1 MMEEIELIDYKSITI
16 NSNLIDLFSM
26 DVNEKIINI
35 MIELS
40 IKKIKYY
47 KNIENTLLEI
57 IHNDNIDIYKIPELL
72 ILINKTYLILK
83 ELKIK
88 MNKNERITYSG
99 DIIKLFLILLINKSK
114 IISNNDLIDNY
125 NSVIDTAIE
134 LMKLPLYKNKISF
147 KQKIKKFFNRPFFLN
162 NN

>member
-1 MMEEIELIDYKSITI
+1 MEEIELVDYKNITI

-47 KNIENTLLEI
+47 ENIENTLLEI

-88 MNKNERITYSG
+88 INKNERITYSG
-99 DIIKLFLILLINKSK
+99 DIIKLFLILLINKDK

-134 LMKLPLYKNKISF
+134 LMKLPLYENKISL

>member
-1 MMEEIELIDYKSITI
+1 MEEIELVDYKNITI

-47 KNIENTLLEI
+47 ENIENTLLEI
-57 IHNDNIDIYKIPELL
+57 IYNDNIDIYKIPELL
-72 ILINKTYLILK
+72 ILINKNYLILK

-99 DIIKLFLILLINKSK
+99 DIIKLFLILLINKGK

-134 LMKLPLYKNKISF
+134 LMKLPLYENKISL

>member
-1 MMEEIELIDYKSITI
+1 MEEIELIDYKKIKI

-40 IKKIKYY
+40 IEKIKYFE
-47 KNIENTLLEI
+47 NIENTLLEI
-57 IHNDNIDIYKIPELL
+57 IHNENIYKIPKLL
-72 ILINKTYLILK
+72 ILINKTYLILT

-88 MNKNERITYSG
+88 INKNERIAYSG
-99 DIIKLFLILLINKSK
+99 DIVKLFLILLVNKEK
-114 IISNNDLIDNY
+114 IIFNNDLIDNY

-134 LMKLPLYKNKISF
+134 LMKLPLYKNKISL

>member
-1 MMEEIELIDYKSITI
+1 MEEIELVDYKNITI

-47 KNIENTLLEI
+47 ENIENTLLEI

-88 MNKNERITYSG
+88 MNKNERITFSG
-99 DIIKLFLILLINKSK
+99 DIIKLFLILLINKGK

-134 LMKLPLYKNKISF
+134 LMKLPLYKNKISL

>member
-1 MMEEIELIDYKSITI
+1 MMEEIELVDYKNITI

-47 KNIENTLLEI
+47 ENIENTLLEI

-99 DIIKLFLILLINKSK
+99 DIIKLFLILLINKGK

-147 KQKIKKFFNRPFFLN
+147 KQKIKNFLIIHFF
-162 NN
+162 

>member
-1 MMEEIELIDYKSITI
+1 MEEIELIDYKKIKI

-40 IKKIKYY
+40 IEKIKYFE
-47 KNIENTLLEI
+47 NIENTLLEI
-57 IHNDNIDIYKIPELL
+57 IHNENIYKIPELL
-72 ILINKTYLILK
+72 ILINKTYLILP

-88 MNKNERITYSG
+88 INKNERIAYSG
-99 DIIKLFLILLINKSK
+99 DIVKLFLILLVNKEK
-114 IISNNDLIDNY
+114 IIFNNDLIDNY

-134 LMKLPLYKNKISF
+134 LMKLPLYKNKISL

>member
-88 MNKNERITYSG
+88 MNKNKRITYSG
-99 DIIKLFLILLINKSK
+99 DIIKLFLILLINKGK

-134 LMKLPLYKNKISF
+134 LMKLPLYKNKISL
-147 KQKIKKFFNRPFFLN
+147 KQKIKKFFNRLFFLN

>member
-1 MMEEIELIDYKSITI
+1 MMEEIELVNYKNITI

-47 KNIENTLLEI
+47 ENIENTLLEI

-83 ELKIK
+83 KIRINL
-88 MNKNERITYSG
+88 NKKDKINYSG
-99 DIIKLFLILLINKSK
+99 IIIKLFLILLINKGK
-114 IISNNDLIDNY
+114 IISNNDFINNY
-125 NSVIDTAIE
+125 NNIIDTAID
-134 LMKLPLYKNKISF
+134 LMKLPLYKNKISL
-147 KQKIKKFFNRPFFLN
+147 KQKIKNFFNRPFFLN

>member
-1 MMEEIELIDYKSITI
+1 MEEIELVDYKNITI

-47 KNIENTLLEI
+47 ENIENTLLEI

-99 DIIKLFLILLINKSK
+99 EIIKIFLILLINKGK

-134 LMKLPLYKNKISF
+134 LMKLPLYKNKISL

>member
-1 MMEEIELIDYKSITI
+1 MEEIELVNYKNITI

-47 KNIENTLLEI
+47 ENIENILLEI

-99 DIIKLFLILLINKSK
+99 DIIKLFLILLINKGK

-134 LMKLPLYKNKISF
+134 LMKLPLYKNKISL
-147 KQKIKKFFNRPFFLN
+147 KQKIKKFFNRSFFLN

>member
-1 MMEEIELIDYKSITI
+1 MEEIELVDYKNITI
-16 NSNLIDLFSM
+16 NTNLIDLFSM

-47 KNIENTLLEI
+47 ENIENTLLEI

-88 MNKNERITYSG
+88 INKNERITYSG
-99 DIIKLFLILLINKSK
+99 DIIKLFLILLINKGK

-134 LMKLPLYKNKISF
+134 LMKLPLYKNKISL

>member
-1 MMEEIELIDYKSITI
+1 MMEEIELVDYKNITI

-88 MNKNERITYSG
+88 MNKNKRITYSG
-99 DIIKLFLILLINKSK
+99 DIIKLFLILLINKGK

-134 LMKLPLYKNKISF
+134 LMKLPLYKNKISL
-147 KQKIKKFFNRPFFLN
+147 KQKIKKFFNRLFFLN

>member
-1 MMEEIELIDYKSITI
+1 MEEIELVDYKNITI

-47 KNIENTLLEI
+47 ENIENTLLEI

-88 MNKNERITYSG
+88 MNKNERITFSG
-99 DIIKLFLILLINKSK
+99 DIIKLFLILLINKGK

>member
-1 MMEEIELIDYKSITI
+1 MEEIELIDYKSITI

-35 MIELS
+35 LIELS

-47 KNIENTLLEI
+47 ENIENTLLEI

-88 MNKNERITYSG
+88 INKNERITYSG
-99 DIIKLFLILLINKSK
+99 DIIKLFLILLINKDK

-134 LMKLPLYKNKISF
+134 LMKLPLYENKISL

>member
-1 MMEEIELIDYKSITI
+1 MEEIELVDYKNITI

-47 KNIENTLLEI
+47 ENIENTLLEI

-88 MNKNERITYSG
+88 MNKNERITFSG
-99 DIIKLFLILLINKSK
+99 DIIKLFLILLINKGK

-134 LMKLPLYKNKISF
+134 LMKLPLYENKISL

>member
-1 MMEEIELIDYKSITI
+1 MEEIELIDYKKIKI

-40 IKKIKYY
+40 IEKIKYFE
-47 KNIENTLLEI
+47 NIENTLLEI
-57 IHNDNIDIYKIPELL
+57 IHNENIYKIPELL
-72 ILINKTYLILK
+72 ILINKTYLILT

-88 MNKNERITYSG
+88 INKNERIAYSG
-99 DIIKLFLILLINKSK
+99 DIVKLFLILLVNKEK
-114 IISNNDLIDNY
+114 IIFNNDLIDNY

-134 LMKLPLYKNKISF
+134 LMKLPLYKNKISL

>member
-1 MMEEIELIDYKSITI
+1 MEEIELINYKNITI

-40 IKKIKYY
+40 IKKIKYFQ
-47 KNIENTLLEI
+47 NIENTLLEI
-57 IHNDNIDIYKIPELL
+57 IHNGNIDIYKIPELL
-72 ILINKTYLILK
+72 ILINKTYLIFK

-88 MNKNERITYSG
+88 INKNERITYSG
-99 DIIKLFLILLINKSK
+99 DIIKLFLILLINKDK

-147 KQKIKKFFNRPFFLN
+147 KQKIKKFFNHLFFLN

>member
-1 MMEEIELIDYKSITI
+1 MEEIELIDYKSITI

-47 KNIENTLLEI
+47 ENIENTLLEI

-99 DIIKLFLILLINKSK
+99 VIIKLFLILLINKDK
-114 IISNNDLIDNY
+114 IISNNYLIDNY

-134 LMKLPLYKNKISF
+134 LMKLPLYENKISL

>member
-1 MMEEIELIDYKSITI
+1 MEEIELVNYKNITI

-47 KNIENTLLEI
+47 ENIENTLLEI

-83 ELKIK
+83 KIRINL
-88 MNKNERITYSG
+88 NKKDKINYSG
-99 DIIKLFLILLINKSK
+99 IIIKLFLILLINKGK
-114 IISNNDLIDNY
+114 IISNNDFINNY
-125 NSVIDTAIE
+125 NNIIDTAID
-134 LMKLPLYKNKISF
+134 LMKLPLYKNKISL
-147 KQKIKKFFNRPFFLN
+147 KQKIKNFFNRPFFLN

>member
-1 MMEEIELIDYKSITI
+1 MEEIELVDYKNITI

-47 KNIENTLLEI
+47 ENIENTLLEI

-99 DIIKLFLILLINKSK
+99 DIIKIFLILLINKSK
-114 IISNNDLIDNY
+114 IISNNDLINNY

-134 LMKLPLYKNKISF
+134 LMKLPLYKNKISL

>member
-1 MMEEIELIDYKSITI
+1 MMEEIELIDYKNITI

-47 KNIENTLLEI
+47 ENIENTLLEI

-83 ELKIK
+83 EINIKI
-88 MNKNERITYSG
+88 NKNERITYSG
-99 DIIKLFLILLINKSK
+99 DIIKLFLILLINKDK
-114 IISNNDLIDNY
+114 IISNNNLIDNY

-134 LMKLPLYKNKISF
+134 LMKLPLYENKISL

>member
-1 MMEEIELIDYKSITI
+1 MEEIELVDYKNITI

-88 MNKNERITYSG
+88 INKNERITYSG
-99 DIIKLFLILLINKSK
+99 DIIKIFLILLINKGK

-134 LMKLPLYKNKISF
+134 LMKLPLYKNKISL

>member
-1 MMEEIELIDYKSITI
+1 MEEIELVDYKNITI

-47 KNIENTLLEI
+47 ENIENTLLEI
-57 IHNDNIDIYKIPELL
+57 IHNDNIDICKITELL

-88 MNKNERITYSG
+88 INKNERITYSG
-99 DIIKLFLILLINKSK
+99 DIIKLFLILLINKDK

-134 LMKLPLYKNKISF
+134 LMKLPLYENKISL

>member
-1 MMEEIELIDYKSITI
+1 MEEIELIDYKNITI

-47 KNIENTLLEI
+47 ENIENTLLEI

-83 ELKIK
+83 EINIKI
-88 MNKNERITYSG
+88 NKNERITYSG
-99 DIIKLFLILLINKSK
+99 DIIKLFLILLINKDK
-114 IISNNDLIDNY
+114 IISNNNLIDNY

-134 LMKLPLYKNKISF
+134 LMKLPLYENKISL

>member
-1 MMEEIELIDYKSITI
+1 MMEEIELVDYKNITI

-47 KNIENTLLEI
+47 ENIENTLLEI

>member
-1 MMEEIELIDYKSITI
+1 MEEIELIDYKNITI

-47 KNIENTLLEI
+47 ENIENTLLEI

-83 ELKIK
+83 EINIKI
-88 MNKNERITYSG
+88 NKNERITYSG
-99 DIIKLFLILLINKSK
+99 DIIKLFLILLINKDK
-114 IISNNDLIDNY
+114 IISNNNLIDNY

-134 LMKLPLYKNKISF
+134 LMKLPLYENKISL
-147 KQKIKKFFNRPFFLN
+147 KQKIKKFFNHPFFLN

>member
-1 MMEEIELIDYKSITI
+1 MEEIELINYKNIKI

-47 KNIENTLLEI
+47 ENIENTLLEI

-99 DIIKLFLILLINKSK
+99 DIIKIFLILLINKGK

-134 LMKLPLYKNKISF
+134 LMKLPLYKNKISL

>member
-1 MMEEIELIDYKSITI
+1 MEEIELVDYKNITI

-47 KNIENTLLEI
+47 ENIENTLLEI

-99 DIIKLFLILLINKSK
+99 DIIKLFLILLINKDK
-114 IISNNDLIDNY
+114 IISNNNLIDNY

-134 LMKLPLYKNKISF
+134 LMKLPLYKNKISL
-147 KQKIKKFFNRPFFLN
+147 KQKIKKFFNRSFFLN

>member
-1 MMEEIELIDYKSITI
+1 MEEIELVDYKNITI

-47 KNIENTLLEI
+47 ENIENTLLEI

-99 DIIKLFLILLINKSK
+99 DIIKLFLILLINKGK

-134 LMKLPLYKNKISF
+134 LMKLPLYKNKISL

>member
-1 MMEEIELIDYKSITI
+1 MEEIELVDYKNITI

-47 KNIENTLLEI
+47 ENIENTLLEI

-99 DIIKLFLILLINKSK
+99 DIIKIFLILLINKSK

-125 NSVIDTAIE
+125 NAVIDTAIE
-134 LMKLPLYKNKISF
+134 LMKLPLYKNKISL

>member
-1 MMEEIELIDYKSITI
+1 MEEIELVNYKNITI

-47 KNIENTLLEI
+47 ENIENTLLEI
-57 IHNDNIDIYKIPELL
+57 MHNDNIDIYKILELL
-72 ILINKTYLILK
+72 ILINKTYLIFK

-88 MNKNERITYSG
+88 INKNERITYSG
-99 DIIKLFLILLINKSK
+99 DIIKLFLILLINKGK

-147 KQKIKKFFNRPFFLN
+147 KQKIKKFFNHLFFLN

>member
-1 MMEEIELIDYKSITI
+1 MEEIELVDYKNITI

-47 KNIENTLLEI
+47 ENIENTLLEI

-99 DIIKLFLILLINKSK
+99 DIIKLFLILLINKGK

-147 KQKIKKFFNRPFFLN
+147 KQKIKNFLIIHFF
-162 NN
+162 

>member
-1 MMEEIELIDYKSITI
+1 MEEIEFIDYKSITI
-16 NSNLIDLFSM
+16 NSNLIDLLSM
-26 DVNEKIINI
+26 YVNEKIINI

-40 IKKIKYY
+40 IKKIKYF
-47 KNIENTLLEI
+47 KNIENILLEI
-57 IHNDNIDIYKIPELL
+57 IHDNNIDSYKITELL

-88 MNKNERITYSG
+88 INKNERITFSG
-99 DIIKLFLILLINKSK
+99 DIIKLFLILLINKG
-114 IISNNDLIDNY
+114 IIVTNDDLIYNY
-125 NSVIDTAIE
+125 NSIIDTSIE
-134 LMKLPLYKNKISF
+134 LMKLPLYKNKISL